1 MEALD
6 RRALI
11 VFNRLRPMFLFK
23 GLSDADLVELTR
35 KLERVTPDPAK
46 PILEEGAE
54 PSETAGL
61 YIVDKGRVKLTYSAH
76 PRTQTLEPGDFFGG
90 EIFLS
95 QTTYTFSFSPQGEV
109 GLLHLKREDTEAL
122 LIAHPA
128 VRVALSLIN
137 TTRRW
142 LYSRAWEWIAPNENV
157 YLIAQRHVAVLW
169 QRQIWPV
176 VVGVA
181 ALGAATALA
190 FFNLLMPGLWLGGI
204 LLVAA
209 LAWAYFVY
217 VDWGNDFY
225 VVTNQRVAY
234 VEKIILLYDSRQTV
248 SMNALNSVQTGSG
261 NVADRFLEYGD
272 ITVNTFAQ
280 PLLVRAVAFPQL
292 VGALVDEQIARAK
305 TRTREF
311 EVNTL
316 KSAIRDRIAPP
327 LPKPKE
333 DPTAVPIKAAA
344 KPQQTSSAPALATQ
358 LRNYFSFQLRFDQ
371 GDSIIYRKH
380 WWILLNDIGWPSAAM
395 LFTAG
400 VIGVLL
406 TGPMQREGW
415 ALNPPAIVLVLLLVF
430 IGLAGWW
437 LYEFEDWRND
447 LYMVTPDQIVD
458 IYKKPLGQEIR
469 DSSTL
474 DKIQGLRSERTGIIG
489 RLFNFGNVTANVP
502 GKVFTFDGVYDPL
515 SVQEDVQRRIEAFKS
530 RQGRAEALRRREELA
545 DVLSAY
551 YLATREMNPDQKPGV

>member
-6 RRALI
+6 RRALL
-11 VFNRLRPMFLFK
+11 VFNRLRPMYLFK
-23 GLSDADLVELTR
+23 SLSDAELVELTR
-35 KLERVTPDPAK
+35 KLERLTPDPAK
-46 PILEEGAE
+46 PVIEQGAE

-61 YIVDKGRVKLTYSAH
+61 FIVDKGRLKLTYLNH
-76 PRTQTLEPGDFFGG
+76 PRTQTIEPGDFFGG
-90 EIFLS
+90 EIFLG
-95 QTTYTFSFSPQGEV
+95 QPTYTFSFSPQGET
-109 GLLHLKREDTEAL
+109 GLLHLKREDVEAL
-122 LIAHPA
+122 LTEHPA
-128 VRVALSLIN
+128 VRVALQLMH

-142 LYSRAWEWIAPNENV
+142 LYSRPWEWIAPNENV

-169 QRQIWPV
+169 QRQIGPLVGGV
-176 VVGVA
+176 VAIVLAASLSGLVGSIP
-181 ALGAATALA
+181 ALWVGSILLALA
-190 FFNLLMPGLWLGGI
+190 LM
-204 LLVAA
+204 
-209 LAWAYFVY
+209 
-217 VDWGNDFY
+217 WGNDFY
-225 VVTNQRVAY
+225 VVTNQRVVY
-234 VEKIILLYDSRQTV
+234 VEKIVLLYDSRQTV
-248 SMNALNSVQTGSG
+248 SMNALSSVASGTG
-261 NVADRFLEYGD
+261 NIADRLLAVGD
-272 ITVNTFAQ
+272 VTVLTLAK
-280 PLLVRAVAFPQL
+280 PLNLQAIAYPQL
-292 VGALVDEQIARAK
+292 VAALVDEQIGRSK

-327 LPKPKE
+327 LSKPKE
-333 DPTAVPIKAAA
+333 ERPTTPAKVEVKTKAS
-344 KPQQTSSAPALATQ
+344 TPALGAQ
-358 LRNYFSFQLRFDQ
+358 LRQYFSFQLRYDQ
-371 GDSIIYRKH
+371 GDTIIYRKH

-395 LFTAG
+395 LVTAG
-400 VIGVLL
+400 LIGVLL
-406 TGPMQREGW
+406 TGPLEREGW
-415 ALNPPAIVLVLLLVF
+415 ALNPPALVVALLVIF

-458 IYKKPLGQEIR
+458 VYKKPLGQEIR

-502 GKVFTFDGVYDPL
+502 GKVFTFDGIYDPL
-515 SVQEDVQRRIEAFKS
+515 SVQENIQRRIEAFKA

>member
-23 GLSDADLVELTR
+23 GLKDADLVELTR

-46 PILEEGAE
+46 PIIEQGAE
-54 PSETAGL
+54 PPETAGL
-61 YIVDKGRVKLTYSAH
+61 YIIDKGRVKLTLSPH

-90 EIFLS
+90 EIFLG

-109 GLLHLKREDTEAL
+109 GLLHLKREEVEAL
-122 LIAHPA
+122 LTEHPA
-128 VRVALSLIN
+128 VRVALHLMN
-137 TTRRW
+137 TSRRW
-142 LYSRAWEWIAPNENV
+142 LYSRAWEWIAPNETV
-157 YLIAQRHVAVLW
+157 YLITQRHVAVLW

-176 VVGVA
+176 LGVVVA
-181 ALGAATALA
+181 LSLAAGLA
-190 FFNLLMPGLWLGGI
+190 FFNFLVPALWVGGI

-209 LAWAYFVY
+209 LAWAYLVY

-261 NVADRFLEYGD
+261 NVADRLLEYGD

-280 PLLVRAVAFPQL
+280 PLLVRAVAYPQL

-333 DPTAVPIKAAA
+333 EQIVGPPKATP
-344 KPQQTSSAPALATQ
+344 PQRESSAPALATQ

-380 WWILLNDIGWPSAAM
+380 WWILLNDIGWPSATM
-395 LFTAG
+395 LLTAG
-400 VIGVLL
+400 LIGVLL

-447 LYMVTPDQIVD
+447 LYMVTSDQIVD

-474 DKIQGLRSERTGIIG
+474 DKIQGLRSERTGLIG

-515 SVQEDVQRRIEAFKS
+515 SVQEDVQRRIEAFKA
-530 RQGRAEALRRREELA
+530 RQGRTEALRRREELA